1 MSSSSQQWG
10 AGVPALG
17 LPSRGLSVD
26 LNFKSSQGPSASSL
40 CDCVCAMLVCLPM
53 HAWVCG
59 MCPSDRVL

>member
-53 HAWVCG
+53 HA
-59 MCPSDRVL
+59 